1 LITTETN
8 IPPGDYLDVIRVPGK
23 RYELQCGFAFATI
36 AERLYK
42 EGKIAFAYTY
52 NCSGFAL
59 RRLPFL
65 HLFGG
70 SFLKNWVEYY
80 KFTPW
85 WKRAKLIPGFLHYV
99 VPEAITARKAY
110 KVLAKVEDLRQDL
123 IKYYGLAGEA
133 IDVIPNGVGND
144 FLSLYQMK
152 DFSAPPA
159 IAFTGRLHMDKGIVP
174 FTEAFVRHREI
185 DAPLMVVGDG
195 PQMPDMVSLAKCDS
209 RIKLLG
215 KRDADQIK
223 QLLSWTNI
231 FVFPGIIGGYSCS
244 LLEGMAS
251 GHACVCY
258 DIKGNREAISDAG
271 LVAPFHDPDAMCERI
286 STLLHHREL
295 ISRYASLAHE
305 RAKAFRWEAFADKLS
320 HAFEEM
326 YQLSVVH

>member
-1 LITTETN
+1 MKTNSLSRPSVGGNLKLGYSRRPLAYLEDKLSMHSRNILPVLTRRFPIILITTETN

-123 IKYYGLAGEA
+123 IKYYGLAA
-133 IDVIPNGVGND
+133 
-144 FLSLYQMK
+144 K
-152 DFSAPPA
+152 
-159 IAFTGRLHMDKGIVP
+159 RLM
-174 FTEAFVRHREI
+174 
-185 DAPLMVVGDG
+185 
-195 PQMPDMVSLAKCDS
+195 
-209 RIKLLG
+209 
-215 KRDADQIK
+215 
-223 QLLSWTNI
+223 
-231 FVFPGIIGGYSCS
+231 
-244 LLEGMAS
+244 
-251 GHACVCY
+251 
-258 DIKGNREAISDAG
+258 
-271 LVAPFHDPDAMCERI
+271 
-286 STLLHHREL
+286 
-295 ISRYASLAHE
+295 
-305 RAKAFRWEAFADKLS
+305 
-320 HAFEEM
+320 
-326 YQLSVVH
+326 